1 MSLLKYSIRRILALI
16 PILLG
21 VMFLTF
27 WLVRAMPSDPWI
39 LMVGEANMT
48 DSKLAYIEAQKMKWG
63 YYENIFTQFFIY
75 MKNLFTGD
83 WGPSLSVQKDA
94 DVWDVIGA
102 RFPRTLEITILAIT
116 FSTFIGIRAGI
127 FSAVHRN
134 EWSDTVI
141 RFFALVGVAIPVF
154 WMGMILQYIFA
165 IRLNWLDATLYQ
177 SPSYITY
184 QSNITGLRLLDSLLK
199 GDFHI
204 FTDTA
209 LHLILPVF
217 CLSFI
222 SLATIS
228 RQTRSSMLEVLEL
241 DYIRTAR
248 AKGCTEKQV
257 IYKHAWKNAQI
268 TTITIVGLSFAGLL
282 GGAVLTETTFNLNGM
297 GMLAIAAI
305 RQQDYFLINASVF
318 LMTIIFVLA
327 NLITDILYG
336 IVDPRIRY

>member
-1 MSLLKYSIRRILALI
+1 
-16 PILLG
+16 
-21 VMFLTF
+21 
-27 WLVRAMPSDPWI
+27 MPGDPWTM
-39 LMVGEANMT
+39 LLR
-48 DSKLAYIEAQKMKWG
+48 DSNITESKIAYIHAQQIKWG
-63 YYENIFTQFFIY
+63 EVDINGNPVPVFTQFFLY
-75 MKNLFTGD
+75 MKNLFLGD
-83 WGPSLSVQKDA
+83 WGQSITVQKGSE
-94 DVWDVIGA
+94 VWEVIGA
-102 RFPRTLEITILAIT
+102 RFPKTLEITILALL
-116 FSTFIGIRAGI
+116 FSTVLGIRAGI

-134 EWSDTVI
+134 RPADTII

-165 IRLNWLDATLYQ
+165 VKLEWLDATMYQ

-184 QSNITGLRLLDSLLK
+184 ATDITGMRLLDSLLK
-199 GDFHI
+199 GDFNV
-204 FTDTA
+204 FFDTV
-209 LHLILPVF
+209 LHLIMPVF

-222 SLATIS
+222 SLAGIT

-248 AKGCTEKQV
+248 AKGCTEHQV
-257 IYKHAWKNAQI
+257 VHKHAWKNAQI

-282 GGAVLTETTFNLNGM
+282 GGAVLTETTFQLNGM

-305 RQQDYFLINASVF
+305 MQQDYFLVNASVF

-336 IVDPRIRY
+336 VVDPRIRF